1 MEDGN
6 TAALRQKEAEDDRR
20 GKFQDAAQ
28 ADSARLVDDY
38 IADESKQHKHA
49 LQEHLTELVAGNPQ
63 FLAAVQN
70 LCDALPRSC
79 SRKKP
84 NIDAAINEAICITDL
99 VRHYIDKHEG
109 DDLIQREADA
119 LENDTPCR
127 CRGDCYC

>member
-1 MEDGN
+1 MNMPDGN
-6 TAALRQKEAEDDRR
+6 SAALRQKEAEDDRR

-38 IADESKQHKHA
+38 IADEGKQHKHA
-49 LQEHLTELVAGNPQ
+49 LQEHLTELVAGNPL
-63 FLAAVQN
+63 FLAAVQSIV
-70 LCDALPRSC
+70 ASIPR
-79 SRKKP
+79 RAPVKNMTP
-84 NIDAAINEAICITDL
+84 ILDAAISIADL
-99 VRHYIDKHEG
+99 VRHYIDQHEG